1 MGDRWTLPPRAP
13 AGARAGRAARWLV
26 AAVIV
31 GCSPYDPELSNTPFL
46 CGDEAPRCPDGYACI
61 ADPAG
66 RMVCS
71 TQRATLDAAGQ
82 ASCADDAPLGT
93 SARNDT
99 IETAYRAPV
108 ADTQRSIRLAPLA
121 ICPAGDK
128 DTFAVQI
135 TRSPQD
141 LEAITTWT
149 GGLPVAVD
157 ILDDAG
163 RPVARGGVAGDHA
176 LHAYAANLPV
186 GTFYVQASAAAG
198 VRDSYRIEITVTGP

>member
-1 MGDRWTLPPRAP
+1 MARGAR
-13 AGARAGRAARWLV
+13 AGARAGRAASWLV
-26 AAVIV
+26 AAALA
-31 GCSPYDPELSNTPFL
+31 GCSPYDPELSDTPFL

-61 ADPAG
+61 ADLAG

-71 TQRATLDAAGQ
+71 TQPAAPGAAGQ
-82 ASCADDAPLGT
+82 APCADDLPLET
-93 SARNDT
+93 AARNDT
-99 IETAYRAPV
+99 IETAYRAPI
-108 ADTQRSIRLAPLA
+108 AAPARSILLAPLA

-141 LEAITTWT
+141 LEAIATWA
-149 GGLPVAVD
+149 GDPPVVVE

-163 RPVARGGVAGDHA
+163 RPVVRGVAAGDHA
-176 LHAYAANLPV
+176 LRAYAANLPV

-198 VRDSYRIEITVTGP
+198 VSDRYQVEITVTGP